1 MFVGRNANIL
11 YPCPHAYSSLGYTA
25 DTDSYLIREAV
36 NLSGLDLEGFKA
48 EVWVVV
54 ADVPQTRPQKNR
66 FSRPKK
72 TVS

>member
-11 YPCPHAYSSLGYTA
+11 YPCPCGYSSLGYTA

-36 NLSGLDLEGFKA
+36 NLDGQDLEGFKA

-54 ADVPQTRPQKNR
+54 ADVPQTRP
-66 FSRPKK
+66 
-72 TVS
+72 

>member
-36 NLSGLDLEGFKA
+36 NLSVQLMNGFKA

-66 FSRPKK
+66 FARPKK